1 MHPSEKFAM
10 SSFLG
15 GRARAMEEGEE
26 RIHETLGFRVF

>member
-1 MHPSEKFAM
+1 LQGLGFLLPSL
-10 SSFLG
+10 LG